1 MKRKFYVW
9 MVWIGLYCFV
19 LPVGAQNKYII
30 TSYDDIQIKSGDKY
44 LSVEDCEELTES
56 DSIKFRKHGS
66 IVLVNLESGKEYSRH
81 LANITL
87 PVRMLVVEAKQE
99 TQILAKISSYV
110 KSFVP
115 YEEKQSKSM
124 QAIKSEMDNDSIQ
137 AIPVEIYRFL
147 NSGQKMNNNDI
158 SPFVSCW
165 LDFGEKLCTVANT
178 SDSELYIDVLHVDD
192 ELFMS
197 IFSPMLDW
205 VSNMSVPPHSER
217 TFWFV
222 GDFHPSDQ
230 YLLVG
235 SKKGLPL
242 NGIFKLYRPGVEYKD
257 REMDIE
263 LVLRKL

>member
-9 MVWIGLYCFV
+9 MVWVGLYYFV
-19 LPVGAQNKYII
+19 LPVGAQNKYTI

-44 LSVEDCEELTES
+44 LSVEDCEELTDT
-56 DSIKFRKHGS
+56 DSIKFGKRGS
-66 IVLVNLESGKEYSRH
+66 IILVNLESANEYSHH

-87 PVRMLVVEAKQE
+87 PVRMLVVEAKKE
-99 TQILAKISSYV
+99 TQILARISSYI
-110 KSFVP
+110 KSFIP
-115 YEEKQSKSM
+115 YKEKQSKSM
-124 QAIKSEMDNDSIQ
+124 QAIKREMDNDSIQ
-137 AIPVEIYRFL
+137 AIPVEIYRFIK
-147 NSGQKMNNNDI
+147 SDQKMNGNGL
-158 SPFVSCW
+158 SALVSCQ
-165 LDFGEKLCTVANT
+165 LDFGQKLCTVTNT
-178 SDSELYIDVLHVDD
+178 SDSEFYIDVLHVDD
-192 ELFMS
+192 ELLMS

-222 GDFHPSDQ
+222 GDFQPSNQ

>member
-9 MVWIGLYCFV
+9 MVWVGLHCLV
-19 LPVGAQNKYII
+19 LSVCAQNKYII
-30 TSYDDIQIKSGDKY
+30 TSYDDIQIKSGGNY
-44 LSVEDCEELTES
+44 LSIEDCEELTET
-56 DSIKFRKHGS
+56 DSIKFGKHGS
-66 IVLVNLESGKEYSRH
+66 IVLVNLESGKEYSRP

-87 PVRMLVVEAKQE
+87 PVSMLVVEAKRE
-99 TQILAKISSYV
+99 TQIWGKISSYV

-137 AIPVEIYRFL
+137 AIPVEVYRFL
-147 NSGQKMNNNDI
+147 KSGQKMNDNGI
-158 SPFVSCW
+158 SALVSCRV
-165 LDFGEKLCTVANT
+165 DFGEKLCIVENN
-178 SDSELYIDVLHVDD
+178 SDSELYIDVLHVGD
-192 ELFMS
+192 ELLMS

-205 VSNMSVPPHSER
+205 VSNLSVPPHSER

-222 GDFHPSDQ
+222 ADFQPSDQ

-257 REMDIE
+257 RKMDIE